1 MFGKLPMYQN
11 LGDFKYKVDLD
22 NIKSLSNHLGN
33 PHHHFK
39 TIHIAGTN
47 GKGSTSHII
56 SSILQA
62 SGYKVGLYTSPHIK
76 DFRERVKINGVNISE
91 DDVVNFISKHKQYLE
106 QNKLSFFEMTV
117 GLAFDY
123 FNNQDI
129 DIAVIE
135 VGMGGRLDSTNI
147 IDPEISVITNIGLD
161 HTKFLGNSLRE
172 IALEKAGVIK
182 QGKTI
187 VIGESQSEIADIFIE
202 KAKALKSNIIF
213 ADQQKKIE
221 FSTDLKGSYQRKNI
235 QTAMSVIYELQKS
248 DWNINDDSIKSG
260 LLNVQ
265 LNTGL
270 AGRWTI
276 LNQNPLTI
284 CDTAHNVEGL
294 SIVLKDLLLLDY
306 SKLHFVIGVVEDK
319 DLSSIIDLFPIDAN
333 YYFCKPSIPRGLDA
347 KILKDKFCSKNRM
360 GSVYSSVDEAY
371 KMSLSLAKKKDVV
384 YVGGSTFVVAE
395 IL

>member
-1 MFGKLPMYQN
+1 
-11 LGDFKYKVDLD
+11 
-22 NIKSLSNHLGN
+22 
-33 PHHHFK
+33 
-39 TIHIAGTN
+39 
-47 GKGSTSHII
+47 
-56 SSILQA
+56 
-62 SGYKVGLYTSPHIK
+62 
-76 DFRERVKINGVNISE
+76 
-91 DDVVNFISKHKQYLE
+91 
-106 QNKLSFFEMTV
+106 MTV
-117 GLAFDY
+117 GLAFYY

-202 KAKALKSNIIF
+202 KAKGLKSNIIF

-248 DWNINDDSIKSG
+248 EWNINDDSIKSG

-319 DLSSIIDLFPIDAN
+319 DLSSIIDLFPIEAN